1 MFRNEC
7 IYIKKILLIVFT
19 MLSTFQAFEERN
31 LKSYAAPLVMTGDNG
46 VNENFR

>member
-1 MFRNEC
+1 MNVY

-19 MLSTFQAFEERN
+19 MLSAFHAFEKGN